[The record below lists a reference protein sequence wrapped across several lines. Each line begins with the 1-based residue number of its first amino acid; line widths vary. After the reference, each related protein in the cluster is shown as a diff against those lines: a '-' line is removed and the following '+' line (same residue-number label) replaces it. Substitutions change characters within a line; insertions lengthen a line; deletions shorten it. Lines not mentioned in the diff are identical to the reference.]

1 MIGSLSANYMKC
13 RLHPEIIMYMQLYI
27 HEKIAASY
35 SGRSKWF
42 KTNWD
47 NIFTFW
53 TKKKKVASD
62 FIDSVAGQ
70 N

>member
-1 MIGSLSANYMKC
+1 
-13 RLHPEIIMYMQLYI
+13 MYMQLYI

-53 TKKKKVASD
+53 TKKKWPVT
-62 FIDSVAGQ
+62 IDSVAGQ